1 MRFSAIF
8 TLGLAGAALA
18 TPLVERASSPADIIA
33 EISSKTDALDSAIKG
48 YSGGDPSKVESA
60 SADLVSTITK
70 GTETI
75 KGGDEIST
83 SDALGLPGPVQDLTK
98 KVEQAVD
105 DIIAKKDQFVKAGA
119 GGKVKESL
127 NQQKSAADGLAD
139 AITSKV
145 PEALKDIAKNLSAGI
160 SKAIQKGIDEY
171 KDVSDSAPSSSAAPT
186 ETASAT
192 DSASATETGSSSATG
207 SASATS
213 SGPVI
218 PTSSS
223 GASSSAVPSGS
234 STPTGSGSASAT
246 SPPLATGA
254 ANKATIGYSLGA
266 VAMAAIAV
274 AV

>member
-8 TLGLAGAALA
+8 TLGLAGTALA
-18 TPLVERASSPADIIA
+18 TPLVERAGSSPTDIISG
-33 EISSKTDALDSAIKG
+33 ISDKTDALDSAIKA

-60 SADLVSTITK
+60 SADLISTITS
-70 GTETI
+70 GTDAI
-75 KGGDEIST
+75 KSGDDIST
-83 SDALGLPGPVQDLTK
+83 TDALALPGPVQALTK
-98 KVEQAVD
+98 KVEQAID

-119 GGKVKESL
+119 GGKVKDSL
-127 NQQKSAADGLAD
+127 NQQKSAADGLAS

-145 PEALKDIAKNLSAGI
+145 PESLKDIAQSLSAGI
-160 SKAIQKGIDEY
+160 STAIQKGVDAY
-171 KDVSDSAPSSSAAPT
+171 KDVSDSAPPPALLLP
-186 ETASAT
+186 ERLCHRAST
-192 DSASATETGSSSATG
+192 TG

-213 SGPVI
+213 SSVI
-218 PTSSS
+218 PTSS
-223 GASSSAVPSGS
+223 GATSSSAAPSGS
-234 STPTGSGSASAT
+234 SHPTGSGSASAT

>member
-186 ETASAT
+186 ESASAT

-207 SASATS
+207 SASAT

>member
-160 SKAIQKGIDEY
+160 SKAIQK
-171 KDVSDSAPSSSAAPT
+171 DVSDSAPSSSAAPT